1 MSANPQAMMQMLAS
15 GLGGQQQQNPQA
27 QVSPL
32 GAGAQLAQK
41 IMLMKMLQA
50 PPQQPG
56 QPPAAVPGAPQ
67 PQQPNAMPMP
77 GGVNA

>member
-15 GLGGQQQQNPQA
+15 GLGGQQQGQNPQA

-41 IMLMKMLQA
+41 IMLMKMLQGQ
-50 PPQQPG
+50 PQQP
-56 QPPAAVPGAPQ
+56 QPPAALPGAPQ
-67 PQQPNAMPMP
+67 PQQPNALPMP